1 MNRFFPAA
9 HAVAIAQVARDTSGY
24 TVIIVGTTDHNDDFL
39 EIQSGPFRS
48 VEFARRL
55 GKETAKING
64 LPFRDP
70 GPATSDPA

>member
-1 MNRFFPAA
+1 MNNYSAA
-9 HAVAIAQVARDTSGY
+9 THAVAIAQVARDTSGY

-48 VEFARRL
+48 IELAR
-55 GKETAKING
+55 GVGIVTAKEKG

-70 GPATSDPA
+70 GSATPDPA